1 MPSPKDGKAGTAV
14 DPAAPA
20 KADEADKADPGLVAV
35 IKALQ
40 IQNKTGK
47 YGAAQS
53 KPNKPPQTKE
63 EKQEKN
69 SWIEIEMVD
78 QDHKA
83 VGGLPYRITLPDGE
97 TVAEGTLDENGC
109 ARVEDIEPGT
119 CKVTFP
125 TLDQD
130 AWKEL

>member
-14 DPAAPA
+14 EPAIPA

-40 IQNKTGK
+40 LQTKTGK

-53 KPNKPPQTKE
+53 KPAKPPETKE
-63 EKQEKN
+63 EKATKK

-78 QDHKA
+78 EEDQPVSGEA
-83 VGGLPYRITLPDGE
+83 YRITLADGS
-97 TVAEGTLDENGC
+97 VAEGTLDEKGI
-109 ARVEDIEPGT
+109 ARLDDIEPGT
-119 CKVTFP
+119 CKITFAN
-125 TLDQD
+125 LDAE
-130 AWKEL
+130 AWQRA

>member
-20 KADEADKADPGLVAV
+20 KADEADKADPGLVAA

-40 IQNKTGK
+40 IQTKTGK

-63 EKQEKN
+63 EKQEKK
-69 SWIEIEMVD
+69 SWIEVEMVD
-78 QDHKA
+78 EEGQPVPGEA
-83 VGGLPYRITLPDGE
+83 YSITLPDGS
-97 TVAEGTLDENGC
+97 VAEGTLDDKGC
-109 ARVEDIEPGT
+109 ARLEAIGSGD
-119 CKVTFP
+119 CKITFP
-125 TLDQD
+125 ARDQE
-130 AWKEL
+130 AWEKA